1 MMEKHSGRLIEQL
14 QGVHVRQ
21 QKVIQQLQADNARLL
36 CDLADIRRERDNFRA
51 ESGRSRRENA
61 DLQNRLD
68 EAVSEYQDLK
78 RERAT
83 LVRSVSTVSGYGR
96 PPKPISKTQN
106 SLSVLTGGIKS
117 PRTEIQ
123 IHTANKNVS
132 SPYPFRELPDPSGLK
147 PQSPRP
153 DNSVSTLTSTRNNAG
168 TAPPR
173 IFSSYAL
180 DLDA

>member
-1 MMEKHSGRLIEQL
+1 MEKHSGRLIEQL

-36 CDLADIRRERDNFRA
+36 CDLVDIRRERDTFRA
-51 ESGRSRRENA
+51 EIAHSRRENA
-61 DLQNRLD
+61 ELQNRLD

-96 PPKPISKTQN
+96 TPKPISKTQN

-123 IHTANKNVS
+123 THATDKNVS
-132 SPYPFRELPDPSGLK
+132 CAYPFRELSDPLK
-147 PQSPRP
+147 SESPRP
-153 DNSVSTLTSTRNNAG
+153 DKSVSTLTSTRNNAG

-173 IFSSYAL
+173 MFSSYAL